1 MGKTNI
7 RPLAIW
13 AAAAFFA
20 AGCDKK
26 TVTSVDAGPT
36 APISMV
42 PPEPLGD
49 SVRGHAAI
57 EKYEC
62 NRCHAVEGIVA
73 AAPQKHCVSCH
84 TEIVEGRFVAKD
96 PAKTAEWKASVYDLD
111 VAPSLIAVGKRLRGG
126 AVVNYLMQPHDLRP
140 NLAANMPRLALSRSE
155 ARDIAAYLGATSEE
169 DVVRSGDATAGRKAM
184 ESKGCGACHAFSGV
198 AALPAT
204 PPAEPLSA
212 KDFAVGK
219 RLAPDLRFARD
230 RMTFS
235 KIVSWL
241 RDPRGTKPDT
251 KMPSIPLSE
260 EEARDIA
267 SYLVNAKLEVQTPA
281 PFRRLPPLERKVTY
295 AEVDA
300 KVFHK
305 TCWHCHAEPDYAIGD
320 GGPGNSGGFGFPAR
334 KLNLASYEGVAA
346 GIVDDKGERSS
357 IFSPGRD
364 GTPRLLDAL
373 LARHREEEGA
383 TNGPVRGMP
392 LGYAP
397 LTAEQIQ
404 LVESWISQGRP
415 R

>member
-1 MGKTNI
+1 
-7 RPLAIW
+7 
-13 AAAAFFA
+13 
-20 AGCDKK
+20 
-26 TVTSVDAGPT
+26 
-36 APISMV
+36 
-42 PPEPLGD
+42 
-49 SVRGHAAI
+49 
-57 EKYEC
+57 
-62 NRCHAVEGIVA
+62 
-73 AAPQKHCVSCH
+73 
-84 TEIVEGRFVAKD
+84 
-96 PAKTAEWKASVYDLD
+96 
-111 VAPSLIAVGKRLRGG
+111 
-126 AVVNYLMQPHDLRP
+126 
-140 NLAANMPRLALSRSE
+140 
-155 ARDIAAYLGATSEE
+155 
-169 DVVRSGDATAGRKAM
+169 
-184 ESKGCGACHAFSGV
+184 
-198 AALPAT
+198 
-204 PPAEPLSA
+204 
-212 KDFAVGK
+212 
-219 RLAPDLRFARD
+219 
-230 RMTFS
+230 
-235 KIVSWL
+235 
-241 RDPRGTKPDT
+241 
-251 KMPSIPLSE
+251 MPSIPLSE

>member
-267 SYLVNAKLEVQTPA
+267 SYLVNAKLDRPWVA
-281 PFRRLPPLERKVTY
+281 SIRCV
-295 AEVDA
+295 
-300 KVFHK
+300 
-305 TCWHCHAEPDYAIGD
+305 D
-320 GGPGNSGGFGFPAR
+320 GGSKF
-334 KLNLASYEGVAA
+334 
-346 GIVDDKGERSS
+346 
-357 IFSPGRD
+357 
-364 GTPRLLDAL
+364 
-373 LARHREEEGA
+373 
-383 TNGPVRGMP
+383 
-392 LGYAP
+392 
-397 LTAEQIQ
+397 
-404 LVESWISQGRP
+404 
-415 R
+415 